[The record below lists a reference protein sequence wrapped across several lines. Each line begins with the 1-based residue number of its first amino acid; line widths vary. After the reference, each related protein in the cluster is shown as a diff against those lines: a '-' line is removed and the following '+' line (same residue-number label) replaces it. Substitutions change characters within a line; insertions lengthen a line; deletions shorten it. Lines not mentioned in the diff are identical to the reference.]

1 MIAIAVNAIK
11 LLVMTIYIA
20 ASGVR
25 LPTMQATHVSRL
37 SSSNSSSSSCCCTT
51 TNVMNGCSS
60 SSSNDAC

>member
-25 LPTMQATHVSRL
+25 LPTIKLHMSHH
-37 SSSNSSSSSCCCTT
+37 
-51 TNVMNGCSS
+51 
-60 SSSNDAC
+60 